1 MVCHDGKSWGWDVKW
16 GPPDC
21 VHMIATCS
29 TGHILL
35 KYDMNVMP
43 WEATL
48 ISHNLISV
56 ISNKDMLMHA
66 VRMTVALLPKF
77 IHYINQVVL
86 QLLFLSELSY
96 DNINTVSSNLSCI
109 LRSVIM
115 VRVLVL
121 HRYLGI
127 CSSVIWHYI
136 TGWWVYD
143 IFRQHG
149 CWNIPKYILILEDE
163 STNCLKTQGNQL
175 PIDTVSYLR
184 TYASMKAG

>member
-1 MVCHDGKSWGWDVKW
+1 
-16 GPPDC
+16 
-21 VHMIATCS
+21 MIATCS

-127 CSSVIWHYI
+127 CSSVI
-136 TGWWVYD
+136 
-143 IFRQHG
+143 
-149 CWNIPKYILILEDE
+149 
-163 STNCLKTQGNQL
+163 
-175 PIDTVSYLR
+175 
-184 TYASMKAG
+184 